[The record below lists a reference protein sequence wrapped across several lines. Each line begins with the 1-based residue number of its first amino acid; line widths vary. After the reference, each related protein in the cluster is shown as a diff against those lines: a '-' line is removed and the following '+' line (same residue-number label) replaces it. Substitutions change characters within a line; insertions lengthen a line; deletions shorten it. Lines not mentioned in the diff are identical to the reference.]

1 MKLSKREYIFVGVII
16 LLVCVISVSAF
27 RSFFNGNEAEVEALF
42 LESIEMNEHE
52 EVETIEPMKVI
63 VDVKGAVA
71 RPGVYEVDEGSRVID
86 VIEKAGGILENAD
99 VNQINFAETL
109 KDEMVVYVPKIG
121 EEMNQS
127 QTVSSSG
134 ASHNDKIRINYA
146 TSEELQKLTGIGP
159 SKAEAI
165 ISYREENGPFQVE
178 EDLLNVSGIGQKT
191 FEKIKDEITVK

>member
-16 LLVCVISVSAF
+16 LLVCVISVIAF

>member
-16 LLVCVISVSAF
+16 LLVCVISVIAF

-127 QTVSSSG
+127 QSVSSSG